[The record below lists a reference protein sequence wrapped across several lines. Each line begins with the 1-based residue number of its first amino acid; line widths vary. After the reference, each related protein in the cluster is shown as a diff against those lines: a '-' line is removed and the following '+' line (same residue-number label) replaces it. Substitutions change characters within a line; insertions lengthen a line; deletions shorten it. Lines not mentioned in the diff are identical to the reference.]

1 MKRTDYTSLKHLV
14 TAVPVPAQTAT
25 YKPVS
30 NAQLIDLTLAA
41 IDGAG
46 FTLGK
51 EAYTL
56 VFYLSI
62 CYRFLLLFLLVS
74 YICCSYWFGFFFDCD
89 SLLNKLDEWFKA
101 SLCQICETVLHVF
114 KFILS

>member
-14 TAVPVPAQTAT
+14 TDVPVPAQTAT

-56 VFYLSI
+56 AADGQ
-62 CYRFLLLFLLVS
+62 VS
-74 YICCSYWFGFFFDCD
+74 TPGG
-89 SLLNKLDEWFKA
+89 
-101 SLCQICETVLHVF
+101 
-114 KFILS
+114 